1 MEMISD
7 IYISPNFIKD
17 HKPFAQL
24 KNEHDQLIRSRDYHS
39 QTVLEF
45 FLFIDAVDLMHEG
58 FISPK
63 QEWISKPHLTEFFHC
78 ALINQRT
85 SEVVRFT
92 HLGFISYANSSM
104 QS

>member
-24 KNEHDQLIRSRDYHS
+24 KNEHDQLIRTRDYHS

-45 FLFIDAVDLMHEG
+45 FLIIDAVDLMHE
-58 FISPK
+58 
-63 QEWISKPHLTEFFHC
+63 EWISKPHLTEFFHC
-78 ALINQRT
+78 ALINQRM
-85 SEVVRFT
+85 SE
-92 HLGFISYANSSM
+92 YAIIVNQFENGVGSLC
-104 QS
+104 